1 MRPPLPPPAPSGD
14 EVLNPGEDNGDVD
27 SVLHST
33 SVQPFSQSPSS
44 VPSWIVVVKPL
55 PPADSRVITL
65 RRETHVTLEI
75 NFEQILRQQCGVWSG
90 IKIPATGSVKN
101 YADTTGKSLLAFR
114 INLYGAMTVR
124 RYENVC
130 ANCEK
135 REGKK
140 KGIPS
145 LIDFKAESDMIEAK
159 DGKIR
164 VEFVFCCYPKHHRLG
179 DSGYL

>member
-1 MRPPLPPPAPSGD
+1 
-14 EVLNPGEDNGDVD
+14 VLNLGEDYGDLE

-33 SVQPFSQSPSS
+33 FVQSFTQSPSS
-44 VPSWIVVVKPL
+44 ILGWIAVTKPR
-55 PPADSRVITL
+55 PPADGRVITL
-65 RRETHVTLEI
+65 RRETNVTLEI

-101 YADTTGKSLLAFR
+101 YADTTGESLLAFR
-114 INLYGAMTVR
+114 INLYGAMTMQ

-130 ANCEK
+130 ENCEK

-145 LIDFKAESDMIEAK
+145 LIDFKAESDMIEPK

-164 VEFVFCCYPKHHRLG
+164 VVFVFCCYPKHHRLG